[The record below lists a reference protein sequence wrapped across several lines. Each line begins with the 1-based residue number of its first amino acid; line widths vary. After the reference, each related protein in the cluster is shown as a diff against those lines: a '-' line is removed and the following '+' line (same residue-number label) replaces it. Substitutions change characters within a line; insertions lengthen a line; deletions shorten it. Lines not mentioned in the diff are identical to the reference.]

1 MTTSTVKT
9 PAGTPAKSAYW
20 AGVRDGAPFILMAIP
35 FATLFGVIA
44 TDAGLTLA
52 QAMGFTVLVIVGA
65 AQFAALQL
73 MVENASI
80 AFVLLAALAVNLR
93 MAMYSAALVP
103 YLGAAP
109 LWQRACIAYLNFDQ
123 TYITSIARYEA
134 RPEMSVADRIAYF
147 LGVATPITPFWFGM
161 TLVGIVAGQAIPDAW
176 ALDFVMPIMFLAMV
190 APMVKSLAH
199 VAAAAMSVSVA
210 LVLVGMPAGT
220 GLLLAAGAAMLT
232 GALVEIWLERRAQ

>member
-9 PAGTPAKSAYW
+9 PAKSAYW
-20 AGVRDGAPFILMAIP
+20 AGFRDGTPFILMAVP

-52 QAMGFTVLVIVGA
+52 QAMGFTILVIAGA
-65 AQFAALQL
+65 AQFAAIQL

-93 MAMYSAALVP
+93 MAMYSASLVP
-103 YLGAAP
+103 YLGKAP
-109 LWQRACIAYLNFDQ
+109 LWQRAFIAYLNFDQ

-134 RPEMSVADRIAYF
+134 RPEMTVQERVSYF

-161 TLVGIVAGQAIPDAW
+161 TLVGILAGQAIPDAW
-176 ALDFVMPIMFLAMV
+176 ALDFIMPIMFLAMV
-190 APMVKSLAH
+190 APMLKSLAH
-199 VAAAAMSVSVA
+199 VAAAAMSVSVGIA
-210 LVLVGMPAGT
+210 LVNMPAGT
-220 GLLLAAGAAMLT
+220 GLLIAAGSAMLT
-232 GALVEIWLERRAQ
+232 GALVEMWMERRAR

>member
-9 PAGTPAKSAYW
+9 PTKSAYW
-20 AGVRDGAPFILMAIP
+20 AGVRGGAPFILMAVP

-52 QAMGFTVLVIVGA
+52 QAMGFTVLVIAGA
-65 AQFAALQL
+65 AQLAALQL

-93 MAMYSAALVP
+93 MAMYSASLVP

-123 TYITSIARYEA
+123 TYITAIARYEA
-134 RPEMSVADRIAYF
+134 RPEMTIAERIAFF
-147 LGVATPITPFWFGM
+147 LGVATPIAPTWFGM
-161 TLVGIVAGQAIPDAW
+161 TYVGIVAGQAIPDAW
-176 ALDFVMPIMFLAMV
+176 ALDFILPIMFLAMV
-190 APMVKSLAH
+190 APMLKSMAH
-199 VAAAAMSVSVA
+199 MAAAAVSVSVGLL
-210 LVLVGMPAGT
+210 LVNLPAGT
-220 GLLLAAGAAMLT
+220 GLLIAAASAMLT
-232 GALVEIWLERRAQ
+232 GALVEVWMERRAR

>member
-1 MTTSTVKT
+1 MTVSTAKR
-9 PAGTPAKSAYW
+9 PAKSAYW
-20 AGVRDGAPFILMAIP
+20 AGVRDGAPFILMAVP

-52 QAMGFTVLVIVGA
+52 QAMGFTILVIAGA
-65 AQFAALQL
+65 AQFAAIQL

-93 MAMYSAALVP
+93 MAMYSASLVP

-134 RPEMSVADRIAYF
+134 RPEMTVPERVQYF

-161 TLVGIVAGQAIPDAW
+161 TLVGILAGQAIPEAW
-176 ALDFVMPIMFLAMV
+176 ALDFIMPIMFLAMV
-190 APMVKSLAH
+190 APMLKSLAH
-199 VAAAAMSVSVA
+199 VSAAAVSASVGIA
-210 LVLVGMPAGT
+210 LVGMPAGT
-220 GLLLAAGAAMLT
+220 GLLIAAGSAMLT
-232 GALVEIWLERRAQ
+232 GALVEVWMERRKA

>member
-9 PAGTPAKSAYW
+9 PTKSAYW
-20 AGVRDGAPFILMAIP
+20 AGVRGGAPFILMAVP

-52 QAMGFTVLVIVGA
+52 QAMGFTVLVIAGA

-93 MAMYSAALVP
+93 MAMYSASLVP

-123 TYITSIARYEA
+123 TYITAIARYEA
-134 RPEMSVADRIAYF
+134 RPEMTIAERIAFF
-147 LGVATPITPFWFGM
+147 LGVATPIAPTWFGM
-161 TLVGIVAGQAIPDAW
+161 TYVGIVAGQAIPDAW
-176 ALDFVMPIMFLAMV
+176 ALDFILPIMFLAMV
-190 APMVKSLAH
+190 APMLKSMAH
-199 VAAAAMSVSVA
+199 MAAAAVSVSVGLL
-210 LVLVGMPAGT
+210 LVNLPAGT
-220 GLLLAAGAAMLT
+220 GLLIAAASAMLT
-232 GALVEIWLERRAQ
+232 GALVEVWMERRAR